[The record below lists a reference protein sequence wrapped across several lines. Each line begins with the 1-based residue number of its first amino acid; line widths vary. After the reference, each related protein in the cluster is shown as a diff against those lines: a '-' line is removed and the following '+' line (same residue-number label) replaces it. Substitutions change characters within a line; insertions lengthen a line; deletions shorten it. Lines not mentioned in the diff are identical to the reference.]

1 MTANKTRKCTKY
13 KHCKNVPCD
22 SGMNKCRPSY
32 CVPGSSRNWTLCNM
46 ANAWGGKY
54 KKKYGHLCRD
64 ESKCV
69 LNKTRK
75 VTKNTV
81 DAKILHS
88 KMPYIW
94 RFLKPKTRKHM
105 IELAN
110 KSVKDINIPFHI
122 FPDKSSHYS
131 LDKKTRK
138 QIKKLREKYKN
149 I

>member
-1 MTANKTRKCTKY
+1 MKANRTQKCKVYRK
-13 KHCKNVPCD
+13 CKNVPC
-22 SGMNKCRPSY
+22 GGVMNRCRPSY
-32 CVPGSSRNWTLCNM
+32 CVPGSSRNWSLCNM

-54 KKKYGHLCRD
+54 KKKYGHLCKD

-75 VTKNTV
+75 VTKHTV
-81 DAKILHS
+81 DAKMLHS

-105 IELAN
+105 IELA
-110 KSVKDINIPFHI
+110 KKPIKDINIPFHV
-122 FPDKSSHYS
+122 FPDKSSLYS
-131 LDKKTRK
+131 LDKKIRK
-138 QIKKLREKYKN
+138 QMKNLREKYKN

>member
-1 MTANKTRKCTKY
+1 MTANKTRKCKKY
-13 KHCKNVPCD
+13 KHCKNVPCN
-22 SGMNKCRPSY
+22 SSMNRCRPSY

-46 ANAWGGKY
+46 ANTWGGKY
-54 KKKYGHLCRD
+54 KKKYGHLCKD

-81 DAKILHS
+81 DAKMLHS

-105 IELAN
+105 IQLA
-110 KSVKDINIPFHI
+110 KKPIKDINIPFHI
-122 FPDKSSHYS
+122 FPEKFSLSS

-138 QIKKLREKYKN
+138 KISHLRKKYQN